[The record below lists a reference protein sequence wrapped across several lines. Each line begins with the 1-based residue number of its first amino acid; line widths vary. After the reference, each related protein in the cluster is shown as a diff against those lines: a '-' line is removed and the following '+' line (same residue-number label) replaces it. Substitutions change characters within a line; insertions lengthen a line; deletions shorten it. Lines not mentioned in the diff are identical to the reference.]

1 MSIHLLAAFIAK
13 ALIGLLTSWGM
24 PEAGARLLVEVLAW
38 AVGAALCVIAIM
50 LAALV
55 FIYLE
60 RKVAG
65 YIQSRLGPT
74 RCGPI
79 GLLQS
84 FADVVKLLLKEDIVP
99 RDADW
104 IMHTIGPILFL
115 AVSALAYI
123 VIPWDEG
130 ATVAGQ
136 VDCGIGV
143 LFAVS
148 VGSMGLLGI
157 VAGGWGS
164 NNKWSLLGAVRGAA
178 QMVSYE
184 IPMLLALMCV
194 VLQAESLSLAAIV
207 ENQRGSI
214 LAWNWIRPWMWLPLI
229 LVLISSVAETNRT
242 PFDIPEAESELVSGF
257 HTEYTGMKFA
267 LFFLAEYGNLL
278 FVSLMFAVLFLGGW
292 LSPFGYPDPLH
303 LPGILWLLGKALLVV
318 VVMMWIRWTLP
329 RLRVDQLM
337 TVAWKLLIP
346 AGFLAL
352 AITCTV
358 VMLGWA

>member
-1 MSIHLLAAFIAK
+1 MSIHTIGAIIK
-13 ALIGLLTSWGM
+13 DWLIGLLSGWGV
-24 PEAGARLLVEVLAW
+24 PLELSRLLVEMLTW
-38 AVGAALCVIAIM
+38 AVGAALCIIAIM

-60 RKVAG
+60 RKVSG

-84 FADVVKLLLKEDIVP
+84 FVDVIKLLLKEDIVP
-99 RDADW
+99 VEADRAL
-104 IMHTIGPILFL
+104 HTIGPILFL
-115 AVSALAYI
+115 AVSALAYV

-130 ATVAGQ
+130 GTVAGK
-136 VDCGIGV
+136 VDAGIGL
-143 LFAVS
+143 LFMAA
-148 VGSMGLLGI
+148 VGSMGLIGI

-164 NNKWSLLGAVRGAA
+164 NNKWSLLGAIRGAA

-194 VLQAESLSLAAIV
+194 VLQAETLSLAGIV
-207 ENQRGSI
+207 EEQKGSLI
-214 LAWNWIRPWMWLPLI
+214 AWNFIRPWMWLPLV
-229 LVLISSVAETNRT
+229 LFLISGVAEINRT

-257 HTEYTGMKFA
+257 HTEYSGMKFA

-278 FVSLMFAVLFLGGW
+278 LVALIFSVVFLGGW
-292 LSPFGYPDPLH
+292 LSPFGYPDPLA
-303 LPGILWLLGKALLVV
+303 LPGIIWLLAKALLVV
-318 VVMMWIRWTLP
+318 VIIMWVRWTLP

-337 TVAWKLLIP
+337 GLAWKLMVP
-346 AGFLAL
+346 AGFVAL
-352 AITCTV
+352 GLMCV
-358 VMLGWA
+358 VIMLGWA

>member
-1 MSIHLLAAFIAK
+1 MSIHQLG
-13 ALIGLLTSWGM
+13 ALIKTWLIGVLSGWGV
-24 PEAGARLLVEVLAW
+24 PGDLSRLLVEMVTW
-38 AVGAALCVIAIM
+38 AVGAVLCIVAIM

-60 RKVAG
+60 RKISG

-99 RDADW
+99 KDADW
-104 IMHTIGPILFL
+104 LMHTIGPIMFL

-123 VIPWDEG
+123 VVPWDEG
-130 ATVAGQ
+130 ATVAGR
-136 VDCGIGV
+136 VDGGIGL
-143 LFAVS
+143 LFAVA
-148 VGSMGLLGI
+148 VGSMGLIGI

-164 NNKWSLLGAVRGAA
+164 NNKWSLLGAIRTAA

-184 IPMLLALMCV
+184 LPMLLALMCV

-207 ENQRGSI
+207 GNQKGSI
-214 LAWNWIRPWMWLPLI
+214 LAWNIARPWMWLPLV
-229 LVLISSVAETNRT
+229 LFLISGVAEINRT

-257 HTEYTGMKFA
+257 HTEYSGMKFA

-278 FVSLMFAVLFLGGW
+278 LVALMFSVIFLGGW
-292 LSPFGYPDPLH
+292 LSPFGYPDPLC
-303 LPGILWLLGKALLVV
+303 LPGLFWLLAKAMFMVV
-318 VVMMWIRWTLP
+318 IMMWVRWTLP

-337 TVAWKLLIP
+337 LFSWKLMLP

-352 AITCTV
+352 GITCAV
-358 VMLGWA
+358 ILLGWA